1 MEFFCEN
8 NNLSKFIPLCIFGK
22 LLNTFL
28 LRHLELQQN
37 KSIYLRPNKEFR
49 TWGVDMNKDHVIYM
63 QK

>member
-22 LLNTFL
+22 LLKTFL

-49 TWGVDMNKDHVIYM
+49 T
-63 QK
+63 